1 MGHRYLGIPRY
12 SRMGYGYLSVAKYS
26 RMGHRCVGAKG
37 CSKVEGG

>member
-37 CSKVEGG
+37 CSKIEGG